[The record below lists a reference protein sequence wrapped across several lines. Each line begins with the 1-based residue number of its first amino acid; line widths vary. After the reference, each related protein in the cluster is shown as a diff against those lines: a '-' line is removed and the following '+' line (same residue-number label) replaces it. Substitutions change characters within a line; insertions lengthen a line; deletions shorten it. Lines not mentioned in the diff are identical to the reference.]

1 MERSDDVLI
10 GGQSMNTNG
19 NSFVNSMQ
27 NGDLN
32 SINISNN
39 SNSNS
44 GNANGSGLTTSG
56 TNTNGN
62 TNNNNNSSGNNTGN
76 ERPANV
82 YTMPGI
88 LHYMQHEWN
97 RFEFERQQWDI
108 ERSELM
114 VKTAHFNVI
123 QQKLFKQKKRAY
135 KLFKRILSLKR

>member
-10 GGQSMNTNG
+10 GSSNGG

-32 SINISNN
+32 SVSI
-39 SNSNS
+39 SNSNTGPNNNLS
-44 GNANGSGLTTSG
+44 NGNNGASMNGSN
-56 TNTNGN
+56 NTNNNTNN
-62 TNNNNNSSGNNTGN
+62 TNNNNN

-88 LHYMQHEWN
+88 LHYLQHEWN
-97 RFEFERQQWDI
+97 RFEFERQQWDV

-114 VKTAHFNVI
+114 VSCFSHIN
-123 QQKLFKQKKRAY
+123 
-135 KLFKRILSLKR
+135 